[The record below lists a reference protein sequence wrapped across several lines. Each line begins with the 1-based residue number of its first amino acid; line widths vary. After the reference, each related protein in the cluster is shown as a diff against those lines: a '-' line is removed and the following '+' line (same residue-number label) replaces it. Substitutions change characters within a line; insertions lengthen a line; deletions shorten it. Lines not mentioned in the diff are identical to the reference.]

1 MCLEAPKAQ
10 KRRKLKAMLDAVEL
24 TLALCA
30 IESITGNE
38 KEVCDFVASLLRT
51 NGFTVDLQPLPNS
64 DRANVYAYRSDSPRI
79 LLTTHLDT
87 VPPHI
92 PVTIDGEW
100 LFGRGVCDA
109 KGIAAAMICAA
120 LRANRDDVALL
131 FVVGEETLSDGA
143 KWAAHTMRHKFEFV
157 IDGEPTD
164 LKLATSMKGALVF
177 ELSATG
183 KAGHSAYA
191 ESGYSALHQ
200 LIADANRITSF
211 AWPKA
216 TTVNIGVMKGGV
228 APNVFAPDAQLSGV
242 MRLTCSVDEA
252 LRNLQLLTH
261 PDTKIKILSQSEP
274 RELHVVEGFETC
286 QVAFGCDI
294 PHLEKLGKPILFGPG
309 SILDAHTQG
318 EKILKSDLYKAVE
331 CYKRLIDGGRPRP

>member
-1 MCLEAPKAQ
+1 
-10 KRRKLKAMLDAVEL
+10 MLDVVQL
-24 TLALCA
+24 TNDLCA

-38 KEVCDFVASLLRT
+38 MSVCQYVAKLLES
-51 NGFTVDLQPLPNS
+51 NGFTIAHQKLPNG
-64 DRANVYAYRSDSPRI
+64 DRANLYAHRSSVPRI

-92 PVTIDGEW
+92 PVTEDAEW

-120 LRANRDDVALL
+120 LSAKNDDVALL
-131 FVVGEETLSDGA
+131 FVVGEETISDGA
-143 KWAAHTMRHKFEFV
+143 KWAAQLLNHHFDFI

-200 LIADANRITSF
+200 LIADAQRIISF
-211 AWPKA
+211 PWPNSPIFGQ
-216 TTVNIGVMKGGV
+216 TTVNIGCMEGGV
-228 APNVFAPDAQLSGV
+228 APNVHAAQAQMNGV
-242 MRLTCSVDEA
+242 MRLSCSVDEA
-252 LRNLQLLTH
+252 ILNLQRLTN
-261 PDTKIKILSQSEP
+261 PQTTLKILSKSEP
-274 RELHVVEGFETC
+274 RKLYTVDGFETC

-294 PHLEKLGKPILFGPG
+294 PHLEKLGTPILFGPG
-309 SILDAHTQG
+309 SILDAHTSH
-318 EKILKSDLYKAVE
+318 ERIRKKDLIEAAKAYE
-331 CYKRLIDGGRPRP
+331 QMIRALMCEIPRLA